1 LQADAAGIN
10 GATDAGLTPLP
21 PLSVVDAIPDDR
33 LFTVAEI
40 SALLKIRRSDVYG
53 ACDRGHLR
61 YVKFEGAVQVEGRD
75 LKAYLNLGA
84 RRRPVAGSIPG
95 PILLGSAYHGAVR
108 ATGGESARLRAL
120 LR

>member
-1 LQADAAGIN
+1 VQADAAGSK

-21 PLSVVDAIPDDR
+21 AATLIDAIPDNR

-40 SALLKIRRSDVYG
+40 AELLKIRRSDVYS

-75 LKAYLNLGA
+75 LKAYLDLGVQ
-84 RRRPVAGSIPG
+84 R
-95 PILLGSAYHGAVR
+95 
-108 ATGGESARLRAL
+108 
-120 LR
+120 